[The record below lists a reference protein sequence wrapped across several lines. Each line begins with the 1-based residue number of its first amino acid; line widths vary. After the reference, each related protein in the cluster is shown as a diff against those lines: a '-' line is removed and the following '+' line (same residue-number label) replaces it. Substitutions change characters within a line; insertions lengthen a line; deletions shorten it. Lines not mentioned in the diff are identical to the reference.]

1 MIEGGVRVLRTAA
14 AALLATLA
22 FAATAQTVTFNGM
35 LGDRALLIVD
45 GQAQTIAVGA
55 TKAGVKLVRLDG
67 STAQIEV
74 GGHQQSLRLGGT
86 WAGGAV
92 AGGSGDRIV
101 LPMGPGGHFTG
112 TASINGHST
121 RFVVDTGATL
131 VSIGRDEAA
140 RLGLD
145 LSGGSGVSI
154 MTANGAVGAVTL
166 TLSSVRVGDVTLSN
180 VPAVVTP
187 QSIGVVLLGNS
198 FLSRFQM
205 RSDSDSLVLVKK

>member
-1 MIEGGVRVLRTAA
+1 MIEGGVRVLRAA
-14 AALLATLA
+14 AGALLATLGC
-22 FAATAQTVTFNGM
+22 AAAAQTVTFNGM

-45 GQAQTIAVGA
+45 GQAQTVAVGA

-86 WAGGAV
+86 WAGGGV
-92 AGGSGDRIV
+92 SGGSGDRIV

-140 RLGLD
+140 RL
-145 LSGGSGVSI
+145 
-154 MTANGAVGAVTL
+154 
-166 TLSSVRVGDVTLSN
+166 SSVRVGDVTLSN

-205 RSDSDSLVLVKK
+205 RSESDSLVLVKK

>member
-92 AGGSGDRIV
+92 AGGLGDRIV

>member
-1 MIEGGVRVLRTAA
+1 MIEGGVRVLRAA
-14 AALLATLA
+14 AGALLATLGC
-22 FAATAQTVTFNGM
+22 AAAAQTVTFNGM

-45 GQAQTIAVGA
+45 GQAQTVAVGA

-86 WAGGAV
+86 WAGGGV
-92 AGGSGDRIV
+92 SGGSGDRIV

-205 RSDSDSLVLVKK
+205 RSESDSLVLVKK